1 MTEVALAHIDAEA
14 ASAKIKIVG
23 YYHANENFAD
33 ISVDVFSQ
41 KIADKVSKLE
51 IINLIWLLIEYIRH
65 DTLIAALILNF
76 VSSEKSI

>member
-41 KIADKVSKLE
+41 KIADKVKK
-51 IINLIWLLIEYIRH
+51 II
-65 DTLIAALILNF
+65 
-76 VSSEKSI
+76 K